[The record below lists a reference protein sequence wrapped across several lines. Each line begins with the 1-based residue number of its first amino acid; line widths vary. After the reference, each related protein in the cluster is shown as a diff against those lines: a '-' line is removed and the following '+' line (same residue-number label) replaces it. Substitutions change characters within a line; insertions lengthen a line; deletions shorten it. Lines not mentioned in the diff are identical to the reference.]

1 MTPSRSLHK
10 SSLSHGFTL
19 AEIVVTTAIVGVMVL
34 VISKFQSDIFSFNR
48 TFYGSFAGSD
58 QAQKLLRPM
67 TAEIRSASASS
78 NGSYPIEAFA
88 ANDFSFYSDI
98 DNNGTK
104 DWIRYYVSGTTM
116 YKETIAP
123 TGSPA
128 VYNSANKKT
137 ATFMT
142 GVRNLADGIATF
154 RYYSSAY
161 TGGASGE
168 VVPGTGTIETI
179 RLVKITVRID
189 ADTSKPPAA
198 ADVTTQVSIRNLK
211 QQ

>member
-1 MTPSRSLHK
+1 MMSSRSRHNA
-10 SSLSHGFTL
+10 GFTL
-19 AEIVVTTAIVGVMVL
+19 AEIVVTTAIAGVLIL
-34 VISKFQSDIFSFNR
+34 VITKFQSDIFAFNR
-48 TFYGSFAGSD
+48 TFYGSFSGSD

-78 NGSYPIEAFA
+78 NGSYPIDAFA
-88 ANDFSFYSDI
+88 ANDLSFYSDI

-104 DWIRYYVSGTTM
+104 DWVRYYVSGTTM

-123 TGSPA
+123 TGTPA

-137 ATFMT
+137 STFMT
-142 GVRNLADGIATF
+142 GVQNIPAGLSTF
-154 RYYSSAY
+154 KYYSSAY
-161 TGGASGE
+161 TGGSGGE

-189 ADTSKPPAA
+189 ADTAKPPAA
-198 ADVTTQVSIRNLK
+198 VDVTTQVSIRNLK